1 MIKNQNNSNQSVL
14 DENAFFNNPIL
25 NSPYEIPTRHWELID
40 GQPTQRI
47 VHSRRLADFVTPIPK
62 ARSQMKGVISVQDSL
77 DFDNLSSLSTNNDSI
92 QKT

>member
-1 MIKNQNNSNQSVL
+1 MLKQLYNSDTLLFFFIKTIAMIKNQNNSNQSVL

-62 ARSQMKGVISVQDSL
+62 ARSQMKGVI
-77 DFDNLSSLSTNNDSI
+77 
-92 QKT
+92 